1 MGHRCPLEL
10 GTLLTSRTTTKLR
23 VLKNIKQGPALEA
36 AGEPCPLKTSSKGT
50 SLDLN
55 TARNGTPLPFRIGDT
70 VDFPNHNGLQAHQ
83 CHGHLHS
90 CTATKS
96 FRKKYHAATRSH

>member
-23 VLKNIKQGPALEA
+23 VLKNNKQGPALEA
-36 AGEPCPLKTSSKGT
+36 AGELCPLKTSSKGT

-70 VDFPNHNGLQAHQ
+70 VDFPNHNGTPMPRASAQ
-83 CHGHLHS
+83 LHS
-90 CTATKS
+90 H
-96 FRKKYHAATRSH
+96 KKFQKEIPRSHKKPPE